1 MTQKSKRKK
10 KKKLS
15 GKKKAHS
22 GGEGGKKER
31 RGEKESKLGLQD
43 KPIYFYFQFLVVT
56 FPLLLD

>member
-1 MTQKSKRKK
+1 MTQKSKRK

-31 RGEKESKLGLQD
+31 KGEKESKLGLQD

>member
-10 KKKLS
+10 KKKNLS
-15 GKKKAHS
+15 GKKKAHRRR
-22 GGEGGKKER
+22 GGKKER